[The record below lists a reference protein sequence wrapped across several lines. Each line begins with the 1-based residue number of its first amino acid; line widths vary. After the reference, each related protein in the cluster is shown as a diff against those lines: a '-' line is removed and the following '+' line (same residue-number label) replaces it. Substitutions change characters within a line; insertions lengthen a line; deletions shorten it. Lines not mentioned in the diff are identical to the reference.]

1 MIKHTDSPRRSLQ
14 LCQNPHS
21 YFRPLFNWSGR
32 LWYEVGLH
40 PLKALKFLNLF
51 AFLLCT
57 KIQPVENSRS
67 SRQSCQYT
75 PGDDKRTCFA
85 AEAYQEGTSSHSVF
99 LNSVKSPVMLF
110 RSYGDEICQ
119 ALYGVAVRRIVRA
132 NKRREKMTRVAR
144 TRGRYFQIE
153 YYNTQQTKW

>member
-1 MIKHTDSPRRSLQ
+1 MIIDLSRKAWFVYPRRAFSLFSTSKIFKVRVLKLLKDRIVGWNQMIKHTDSPRRSLQ

-32 LWYEVGLH
+32 LWYDVGLH

-67 SRQSCQYT
+67 SCQRHRSRQSST
-75 PGDDKRTCFA
+75 WSFFRDLIDILP
-85 AEAYQEGTSSHSVF
+85 SSH
-99 LNSVKSPVMLF
+99 L
-110 RSYGDEICQ
+110 
-119 ALYGVAVRRIVRA
+119 IVPFWYAGEPIYPWR
-132 NKRREKMTRVAR
+132 
-144 TRGRYFQIE
+144 
-153 YYNTQQTKW
+153 